1 MLEEGFMELKSLLE
15 FIRLQRHDFLNHL
28 QVISGFIQ
36 MNKGEK
42 AREYL
47 LEVARELERLA
58 KIIHLQMPEATA
70 AFLAALAGAANLQVE
85 VDYDIQ
91 CNLADC
97 SVSGEQVGTAL
108 ETAFFQALSCLSS
121 PEVTNRRLEIT
132 LRESEDCYTCRLV
145 FPAVT
150 PCEPLKEKISAVN
163 RLLAGHDGR
172 AEVVEV
178 QKDGESSFEILLVF
192 SRRES

>member
-1 MLEEGFMELKSLLE
+1 MELQSLLE

-58 KIIHLQMPEATA
+58 KIIHLQVPEATA
-70 AFLAALAGAANLQVE
+70 VFLAALAEAANLQVE

-91 CNLADC
+91 CNLGDC
-97 SVSGEQVGTAL
+97 SVPGAQVGTAL
-108 ETAFFQALSCLSS
+108 ETAFSLALSTLSS
-121 PEVTNRRLEIT
+121 PGVAHPRLEIS
-132 LRESEDCYTCRLV
+132 LQESKGCYTCRLV
-145 FPAVT
+145 FPAVA
-150 PCEPLKEKISAVN
+150 PLEALKEKICAID
-163 RLLAGHDGR
+163 RILAGHGGR
-172 AEVVEV
+172 AEVVAV
-178 QKDGESSFEILLVF
+178 QQNGESFYEILLVF
-192 SRRES
+192 PAGSREPF